1 MPSSLKKLGSHFFL
15 YILAFVLLF
24 SFAILLVLGVQTKR
38 IKDNI
43 SDSFQE
49 FSNYVNEESKDI
61 VNENDNAFIK
71 NYVDIEANTFTY
83 ILNQLKSD
91 LQYLSD
97 SLTLK
102 YESYDNDKDYYLDI
116 ANDYIHKNK
125 QNSFFKDDNKVKV
138 FFHVGVD
145 KNDDDFERSM
155 HELKELTKALDLV
168 VAATVTQS
176 LPSPDRSTYIGS
188 GKVEEIKNSLDV
200 FDANIIIFN
209 DALSPMQVRN
219 LEKILDTE
227 VMDRTGLILQIF
239 AKRAR
244 TREARL
250 QVEYAQLQ
258 YMLPR
263 LVGMRSSLSRQG
275 GGSGRLSN
283 KGSGEKQLEL
293 DRRRIEQ
300 RSAELRRELKAVEKE
315 RDTQRGRRLNSDTPK
330 ISLVGY
336 TNAGKSTIMNNL
348 LKYYGGET
356 SVEKQVLEKNMLF
369 ATLDTS
375 VRKISPSG
383 HKPFLLTDTVG
394 FISELPHTLVNAFKS
409 TLEEAKYA
417 DLILEIIDFSDP
429 EYRFHMDVTRE
440 TLAEIGAGDVP
451 VLYVFNKSDIVQK
464 MQEEASQLVMTV
476 PRSSDDRVYI
486 CAKEKDSLDELIS
499 VIEKK
504 LKEGDTLCTLILP
517 YSEGAV
523 LNALNESANI
533 ESTEYLPEGIKLAV
547 HLSSKN
553 VAKYSCYRVL

>member
-1 MPSSLKKLGSHFFL
+1 MKDIMHQIIQEKQE
-15 YILAFVLLF
+15 VR
-24 SFAILLVLGVQTKR
+24 AILVG
-38 IKDNI
+38 
-43 SDSFQE
+43 
-49 FSNYVNEESKDI
+49 
-61 VNENDNAFIK
+61 
-71 NYVDIEANTFTY
+71 
-83 ILNQLKSD
+83 LN
-91 LQYLSD
+91 
-97 SLTLK
+97 
-102 YESYDNDKDYYLDI
+102 
-116 ANDYIHKNK
+116 
-125 QNSFFKDDNKVKV
+125 
-138 FFHVGVD
+138 VD

-315 RDTQRGRRLNSDTPK
+315 RDTQRGRRLNSETPK

-348 LKYYGGET
+348 LKYYGGEA

-499 VIEKK
+499 VIEKT
-504 LKEGDTLCTLILP
+504 LKEGDTLCTLLLP

-553 VAKYSCYRVL
+553 IAKYSCYRVL

>member
-1 MPSSLKKLGSHFFL
+1 MKDTMHQ
-15 YILAFVLLF
+15 ITQEEQQVR
-24 SFAILLVLGVQTKR
+24 AILVG
-38 IKDNI
+38 
-43 SDSFQE
+43 
-49 FSNYVNEESKDI
+49 
-61 VNENDNAFIK
+61 
-71 NYVDIEANTFTY
+71 
-83 ILNQLKSD
+83 LN
-91 LQYLSD
+91 
-97 SLTLK
+97 
-102 YESYDNDKDYYLDI
+102 
-116 ANDYIHKNK
+116 
-125 QNSFFKDDNKVKV
+125 
-138 FFHVGVD
+138 VD

-155 HELKELTKALDLV
+155 HELKELTKALDLI

-300 RSAELRRELKAVEKE
+300 RSAELRRELKSVEKE

-348 LKYYGGET
+348 LKYYGGEA

-504 LKEGDTLCTLILP
+504 LKEGDTLCTLLLP